1 MTKDKRFVLEDLM
14 IIDNLYKGNYN
25 IELITKLCKRAKL
38 VKASKS
44 DDETTQQ

>member
-1 MTKDKRFVLEDLM
+1 MTKDKRFVLEDLL

-25 IELITKLCKRAKL
+25 LELITELCKRAEL

-44 DDETTQQ
+44 DYETAQQ

>member
-1 MTKDKRFVLEDLM
+1 MNKDKRFVLEDLM

-25 IELITKLCKRAKL
+25 LELITELCRRAEL

-44 DDETTQQ
+44 GHKTAQ